1 MTVSFGLG
9 ICGELCW
16 FYYDVNP
23 MCVGLGDGRHFQR
36 FWLVVSIVIIV
47 IISDVVSIVM
57 DCNRRREARLYIGM
71 PSEEKRTRK
80 GLHLDFHLILLF
92 ICQNHSYFDSFLF
105 DGRGLTDEKQESM
118 IA

>member
-1 MTVSFGLG
+1 MKRVRFYFAEWYCLMERACIYKGSLTVSFGLG

-16 FYYDVNP
+16 FYYDLNP
-23 MCVGLGDGRHFQR
+23 MCAGLGDGRHFQR

-80 GLHLDFHLILLF
+80 GLHLDFHLILL
-92 ICQNHSYFDSFLF
+92 S
-105 DGRGLTDEKQESM
+105 EP
-118 IA
+118 